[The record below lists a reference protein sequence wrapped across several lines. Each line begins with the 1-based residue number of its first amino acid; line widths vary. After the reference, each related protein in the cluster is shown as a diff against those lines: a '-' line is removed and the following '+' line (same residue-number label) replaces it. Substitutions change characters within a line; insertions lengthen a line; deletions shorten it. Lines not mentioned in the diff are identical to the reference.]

1 MTECTA
7 AEDKKII
14 TPYDILLSLCDSVSY
29 VMSAAAH
36 HEFRYAPMVQKI
48 SRTTLRPDIGTFVL
62 FTGTFSG
69 MVVINFP
76 KEAAMEIYRGYML
89 SMGMDEKD
97 LALNHTSDEVANSL
111 GELMNQ
117 ILGNFTSKISANLHS
132 RIEQSQPKM
141 LALPHEVQ
149 ISINMALDN
158 PQVSRITFK
167 TEENNVFYLEFTMDD
182 TTFTPVG
189 DMTAHEEIS
198 PDDILAEVLGSK

>member
-1 MTECTA
+1 MTE
-7 AEDKKII
+7 ESSEKKVI
-14 TPYDILLSLCDSVSY
+14 TPFDILLSLCDSVTY
-29 VMSAAAH
+29 VMSTATH
-36 HEFRYAPMVQKI
+36 HEINFAPMVQEI

-89 SMGMDEKD
+89 AMGMQEQD
-97 LALNHTSDEVANSL
+97 LAPNHTSEEVANSL

-117 ILGNFTSKISANLHS
+117 ILGNFTSKVSRNLHS

-149 ISINMALDN
+149 ISINMTLDN
-158 PQVSRITFK
+158 PKASRITFR
-167 TEENNVFYLEFTMDD
+167 TEGNNVFYLEFTMDD
-182 TTFTPVG
+182 TKFTPVG
-189 DMTAHEEIS
+189 EFEEHEEIS
-198 PDDILAEVLGSK
+198 PDDILAEVLGSN